1 MVIVLIALVGFGFYY
16 YDAYH
21 KLAFQLSSV
30 SVVDVGVSSLVMNFG
45 IEIRNPN
52 ALPIYVPNGSF
63 QVYINNVDLGR
74 GTFGSTTIG
83 GNS

>member
-1 MVIVLIALVGFGFYY
+1 VKGKMVSGKIIAFVVMVVVLIAFVGFGFYF

-21 KLAFQLSSV
+21 KLSFQLSSV

-45 IEIRNPN
+45 IEISNPN

-63 QVYINNVDLGR
+63 QV
-74 GTFGSTTIG
+74 
-83 GNS
+83 